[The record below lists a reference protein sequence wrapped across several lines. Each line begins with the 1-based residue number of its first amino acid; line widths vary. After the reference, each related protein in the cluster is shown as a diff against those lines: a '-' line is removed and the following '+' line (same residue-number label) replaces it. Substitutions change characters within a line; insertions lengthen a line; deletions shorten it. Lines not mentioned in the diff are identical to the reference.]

1 MTVYLLDTDTFSE
14 YLNEDTLPEADA
26 PITRR
31 MDALAPEQVLLCAV
45 TLAEV
50 MRGMLN
56 WVQRMEKAG
65 KDPAGYAALIRADYI
80 LHRFTIAPY
89 TDEAH
94 AHFTGFT
101 PAVRRLGR
109 PDCQIAAIALAN
121 DYLVVIQNTRHF
133 SQIPGVAF
141 EDWTR
146 IKAEIPDTSQE

>member
-1 MTVYLLDTDTFSE
+1 VTVYLLDTDTFSE
-14 YLNEDTLPEADA
+14 YLNEDTLPESEA

-31 MDALAPEQVLLCAV
+31 IAALTPGQVIICAV

-56 WVQRMEKAG
+56 LLQRMEKAD
-65 KDPAGYAALIRADYI
+65 KDAVGYAALVRADYGI
-80 LHRFTIAPY
+80 HRFFIAPY
-89 TDEAH
+89 SDAAH
-94 AHFTGFT
+94 AHFLGFT

-121 DYLVVIQNTRHF
+121 NYIVVTRNTRHF
-133 SQIPGVAF
+133 SQIPGVLF

-146 IKAEIPDTSQE
+146 PSMEPPPL

>member
-1 MTVYLLDTDTFSE
+1 MIVYVFDTDTFSE
-14 YLNEDTLPEADA
+14 YLNEETLPEADA

-31 MDALAPEQVLLCAV
+31 IATLAPEQVLICAV

-56 WVQRMEKAG
+56 FLQRMEKAG
-65 KDPAGYAALIRADYI
+65 KDAVGYAALLRADNVI
-80 LHRFTIAPY
+80 HRFTIAPY

-94 AHFTGFT
+94 AHFANFA

-109 PDCQIAAIALAN
+109 PDCQIAALALAN
-121 DYLVVIQNTRHF
+121 NYVVVTRNTRHF
-133 SQIPGVAF
+133 SQIPGVIF

-146 IKAEIPDTSQE
+146 ASIEVADL